1 MPLPNSKSEQMVA
14 MVMIPPGDAE
24 YKIGGV
30 LLDGPHLI
38 VFDLGALQH
47 EAKFCSVFIL
57 IFGWWKG

>member
-1 MPLPNSKSEQMVA
+1 MVA